1 MTTRDNTILIVDDER
16 LLRKTIKSMVTD
28 LGYAAVEAADGKLG
42 LEELSRHG
50 QSVVAVILDQNMP
63 NMGGEEMLAEIRKV
77 RKKLPVVISSASNDP
92 ELPNRTAHYG
102 YCSFLSKP
110 YSFSALEQVLRT
122 SIGENINL
130 SRTPI
135 DQQRNENP
143 SKISF

>member
-16 LLRKTIKSMVTD
+16 PLRMTIKSMVAD
-28 LGYAAVEAADGKLG
+28 LGYSAVEAADGKQG

-50 QSVVAVILDQNMP
+50 QSVVAVILDVKMP

-77 RKKLPVVISSASNDP
+77 RKTLPVVISSASNDP
-92 ELPNRTAHYG
+92 DLPNRTAPHG
-102 YCSFLSKP
+102 CCSFLPKP
-110 YSFSALEQVLRT
+110 YSFGALEQVLRT
-122 SIGENINL
+122 SIGQEIKL
-130 SRTPI
+130 SRTPM